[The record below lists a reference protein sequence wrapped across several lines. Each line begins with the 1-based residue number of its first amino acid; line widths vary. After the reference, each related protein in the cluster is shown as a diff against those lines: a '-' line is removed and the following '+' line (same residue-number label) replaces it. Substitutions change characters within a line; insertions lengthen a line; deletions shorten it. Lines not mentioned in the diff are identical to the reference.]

1 MSLNNLEGNV
11 VKKAHV
17 HSQRILLNRILT
29 KTTTI
34 KITEHAPA
42 EVLHNGHLCNVAA
55 TWTTRKKRCKM
66 NLNSLYISVIHL
78 MIFPCLWCL
87 NICVYKSQSPHHR
100 LPTFS
105 HFLHLSGFT
114 AHFLSTFR

>member
-17 HSQRILLNRILT
+17 HSQRILLTRILT

-66 NLNSLYISVIHL
+66 NLNSPYTSNPVDDLSLLVVFEYLRIQIPITSPSSSD
-78 MIFPCLWCL
+78 IFALSEPLRF
-87 NICVYKSQSPHHR
+87 HR
-100 LPTFS
+100 TFP
-105 HFLHLSGFT
+105 FNF
-114 AHFLSTFR
+114 

>member
-55 TWTTRKKRCKM
+55 SGQLEKKDVK
-66 NLNSLYISVIHL
+66 
-78 MIFPCLWCL
+78 
-87 NICVYKSQSPHHR
+87 
-100 LPTFS
+100 
-105 HFLHLSGFT
+105 
-114 AHFLSTFR
+114 